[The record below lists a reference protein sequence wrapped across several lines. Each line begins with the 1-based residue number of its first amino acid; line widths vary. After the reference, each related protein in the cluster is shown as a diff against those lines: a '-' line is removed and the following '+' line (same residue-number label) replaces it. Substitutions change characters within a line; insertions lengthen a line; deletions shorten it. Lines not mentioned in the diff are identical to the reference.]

1 MDENI
6 DDLKKRI
13 EEQAK
18 QIARLRYERDV
29 AREQTRK
36 LLPKATPEQE
46 EELRRELQGPM
57 YDLGEIIAEF
67 RRDAEGDRGA

>member
-13 EEQAK
+13 EELRRENARLQHERD
-18 QIARLRYERDV
+18 IARSDV
-29 AREQTRK
+29 QK

-46 EELRRELQGPM
+46 EELRQQMAEPRLNAEQVFAR
-57 YDLGEIIAEF
+57 IIAELEAA
-67 RRDAEGDRGA
+67 DGN